1 MLRISPFAAAIL
13 SILVLGTANAQV
25 FSPIANGNTP
35 NPISGGLLNPD
46 TTNSRPSIDS
56 NNIVFRNLNGAKPEL
71 FSFDGTNFHRLAN
84 TSSLL
89 PGLSAN
95 TLSTVVQAPALI
107 KNGTVLFPAA
117 GHGCIANLL
126 LDCGGIWS
134 VTPGG
139 GSFSTIANLHTLD
152 PSNLLETFFF
162 GFAGDLLQ
170 TEYSYDL
177 DDTLHAV
184 AFHAFNSVLGLI
196 GTTDGIYTANT
207 DGTGLTKIIDS
218 TTLIHPGTPEQLGNY
233 LNPVISN
240 GTTVFAGLAN
250 AFQGLYASPPT
261 ALGALSDGSPAVSEI
276 ITSLDE
282 AKLDDP
288 NPTGFINF
296 VTPAL
301 ALAGRTLAFVATNA
315 VSSPTYGG
323 IFTVDIDTGKVTKVV
338 STVDS
343 LTGLGQLIPDFSFSM
358 NQNGDIVFRASDG
371 TNVGYFLY
379 TAVNGVLSTP
389 VVLSGKAIQVAN
401 QTVTPLASDL
411 VELSNG
417 QLSLLKFVFELPSQL
432 NMILVSDLTTVIS
445 PTPTPTPTATPTP
458 GGSPT
463 PTPTATPTPT
473 PTATPTPT
481 PDVVPGRLEVSSW
494 VQYFGPVLANTVS
507 HPQSITI
514 TNPTH
519 GRLATPIAIGQIQI
533 PQLEQNFELQVDK
546 CSNTVLPPYGGS
558 CYISMTFSPDSVGL
572 HRTHVSIPN
581 NTAWDGTIIRLQG
594 HGR

>member
-1 MLRISPFAAAIL
+1 MLRISPVAAAIL

-46 TTNSRPSIDS
+46 TAKSRPSIDG
-56 NNIVFRNLNGAKPEL
+56 NNVVFRNLNGSKPEL
-71 FSFDGTNFHRLAN
+71 FSFDGANFHRLAN

-95 TLSTVVQAPALI
+95 TLSTMVQAPALI

-117 GHGCIANLL
+117 GHGCILNLL

-134 VTPGG
+134 VVPGG
-139 GSFSTIANLHTLD
+139 GPFSAVADHNTLD

-196 GTTDGIYTANT
+196 GTTDGIYTVNT
-207 DGTGLTKIIDS
+207 DGSGLTRIIDS
-218 TTLIHPGTPEQLGNY
+218 TILIHPGTPEQLGNY

-240 GTTVFAGLAN
+240 GTTAFAGLAN
-250 AFQGLYASPPT
+250 TFQGLYASPPT

-296 VTPAL
+296 VTPSL

-323 IFTVDIDTGKVTKVV
+323 IFTIDIDTGKVTKVV

-343 LTGLGQLIPDFSFSM
+343 LTGLGPLVPDFSFSM
-358 NQNGDIVFRASDG
+358 NQNGDIVFRATDG

-379 TAVNGVLSTP
+379 TVVNGVLQTP

-401 QTVTPLASDL
+401 QTVTPLAGDL
-411 VELSNG
+411 VELGNG

-458 GGSPT
+458 TPTST
-463 PTPTATPTPT
+463 PTPIPN
-473 PTATPTPT
+473 
-481 PDVVPGRLEVSSW
+481 VVPGRLEVTSW
-494 VQYFGPVLANTVS
+494 TQYFGPVLVGHLS
-507 HPQSITI
+507 HPQSVTL

-519 GRLATPIAIGQIQI
+519 GVLATPIAIGQINI
-533 PQLEQNFELQVDK
+533 AEFGSNFELQVDK
-546 CSNTVLPPYGGS
+546 CSNTVLPPNGGS
-558 CYISMTFSPDSVGL
+558 CYFSVTFSPVSVGL
-572 HRTHVSIPN
+572 HRGHLEIPN
-581 NTAWDGTIIRLQG
+581 NTRWDSMNFVLQG